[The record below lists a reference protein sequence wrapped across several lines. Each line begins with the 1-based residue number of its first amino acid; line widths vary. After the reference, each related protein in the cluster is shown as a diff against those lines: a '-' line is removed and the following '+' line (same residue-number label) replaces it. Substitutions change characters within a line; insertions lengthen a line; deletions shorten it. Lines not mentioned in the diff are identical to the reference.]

1 MTPKQAAV
9 ALVAAIPTGVSVQQ
23 LEEYGIEATTE
34 QAQAI
39 TQEVLSLNLFWIFA
53 AIEAHLPQKYQ
64 PALLKLIL
72 DAMEAGWSTTV
83 PVGSLA
89 WTAYLNEWQERR
101 RRYGRLVEE
110 GVSPLVV
117 TAEAAALMEENHL
130 IKEEERRNLLT
141 LLIDFV
147 PVDTYGQ
154 LLEDVGYSFACRDLS
169 EVAVT
174 NDLPRFVQLIEQRRT
189 SWDIQLQ
196 HLFSGEL
203 LQLHDQGS

>member
-1 MTPKQAAV
+1 MSANSMTPKQAAI
-9 ALVAAIPTGVSVQQ
+9 ALVAAIPIGVSVQQ

-53 AIEAHLPQKYQ
+53 AIEAHLPQEYQ

-72 DAMEAGWSTTV
+72 DAMEAGWGTTV
-83 PVGSLA
+83 PIGSGA

-101 RRYGRLVEE
+101 RRYSRLVEE

-117 TAEAAALMEENHL
+117 TAEAAALMEESHL

-154 LLEDVGYSFACRDLS
+154 LLEDV
-169 EVAVT
+169 E
-174 NDLPRFVQLIEQRRT
+174 
-189 SWDIQLQ
+189 
-196 HLFSGEL
+196 
-203 LQLHDQGS
+203 